1 VAFVVATSDVDE
13 NTTRSRV
20 WLDDAPLTAGDHDAN
35 PVWSPDGRFLAFTS
49 RRGEKK
55 GDSTLHIVPITASGE
70 VRTVCTMPDGLG
82 NVTWSPDGRW
92 IAFTSRTRDKRYE
105 EKDESWQAPRKVER
119 FLSRLNGE
127 NWIFDRPA
135 HVYVVP
141 VDGSRPPRNL
151 TPGPFQH
158 DGIAWTPDGTGIV
171 TSAQRHD
178 IEPARVF
185 LRFGDAFFHTIV
197 RAHITTE
204 NKRARRRQTLLLI
217 QSWEGKGF

>member
-1 VAFVVATSDVDE
+1 MAFVVATSDVDE

-82 NVTWSPDGRW
+82 ELTWSPDGRW

-119 FLSRLNGE
+119 FLSRRESPKSPSRASVAVESTMSVNRIVASVRSSSSSGASPKFRALANSTASNAVSPTTHASWLGG
-127 NWIFDRPA
+127 ISYASPTTMSSS
-135 HVYVVP
+135 VP
-141 VDGSRPPRNL
+141 SSIRTWRCPP
-151 TPGPFQH
+151 
-158 DGIAWTPDGTGIV
+158 
-171 TSAQRHD
+171 
-178 IEPARVF
+178 
-185 LRFGDAFFHTIV
+185 
-197 RAHITTE
+197 IT
-204 NKRARRRQTLLLI
+204 
-217 QSWEGKGF
+217 

>member
-1 VAFVVATSDVDE
+1 MAFVVATSDVDE

-82 NVTWSPDGRW
+82 ELTWSPDGRW

-105 EKDESWQAPRKVER
+105 EKDESWQAPRQGRAVPEPPQR
-119 FLSRLNGE
+119 RELDL
-127 NWIFDRPA
+127 RPA
-135 HVYVVP
+135 AAHLRR
-141 VDGSRPPRNL
+141 GHRRH
-151 TPGPFQH
+151 GR
-158 DGIAWTPDGTGIV
+158 A
-171 TSAQRHD
+171 AQSDTR
-178 IEPARVF
+178 
-185 LRFGDAFFHTIV
+185 
-197 RAHITTE
+197 
-204 NKRARRRQTLLLI
+204 
-217 QSWEGKGF
+217 